1 MRVLIAGVIGGLAM
15 YIWSSLAH
23 VALPLG
29 HMGVSAIPSEAAAS
43 AALHAALGEKD
54 GLYIFPASM
63 DAKSGPSG
71 LLAYHHTLT
80 AMDPPTLAKEAV
92 VEIAEGMLAAG
103 LLAMGAV
110 AGYWRQVG
118 FVSLVGVVAAI
129 STNPSYWIWYKF
141 PPDYTLGYMLIQFVG
156 YVVAGLVIGAILRGK
171 AQNV

>member
-1 MRVLIAGVIGGLAM
+1 MRILIAGIVGGVAM

-29 HMGVSAIPSEAAAS
+29 HMGISAIPNEAAAS
-43 AALHAALGEKD
+43 AALSTALGDKD

-63 DAKSGPSG
+63 TAKSGPSG
-71 LLAYHHTLT
+71 LLAYHHTLS
-80 AMDPPTLAKEAV
+80 AIDAPTLCKEAI
-92 VEIAEGMLAAG
+92 VELAEGVLSAV

-141 PPDYTLGYMLIQFVG
+141 PPDYTLAYMVIQFVG
-156 YVVAGLVIGAILRGK
+156 YVVAGLAIGAIFRGK
-171 AQNV
+171 TQTV